1 MPKASK
7 QSQDAEGHEPD
18 DAMNATDPCSNQKP
32 YRCPS
37 FSVGALASA
46 LNLTK
51 ANQLAASLEDEQLIE
66 QLTQSPLTSP

>member
-1 MPKASK
+1 MDTIDHAVAQP
-7 QSQDAEGHEPD
+7 G
-18 DAMNATDPCSNQKP
+18 

-37 FSVGALASA
+37 FSVGALASE

-66 QLTQSPLTSP
+66 QLTQSSLTSR

>member
-1 MPKASK
+1 
-7 QSQDAEGHEPD
+7 
-18 DAMNATDPCSNQKP
+18 MNATDPCSKQKP